1 MIFISG
7 IRSKIRN
14 GDEVINAKLIREG
27 NNQGGWKL
35 LLKKNLRLEERN
47 AIVLK
52 GCLIN
57 LP

>member
-27 NNQGGWKL
+27 KTKELKL
-35 LLKKNLRLEERN
+35 FLKNLTAEERS
-47 AIVLK
+47 IILK

-57 LP
+57 YYKG